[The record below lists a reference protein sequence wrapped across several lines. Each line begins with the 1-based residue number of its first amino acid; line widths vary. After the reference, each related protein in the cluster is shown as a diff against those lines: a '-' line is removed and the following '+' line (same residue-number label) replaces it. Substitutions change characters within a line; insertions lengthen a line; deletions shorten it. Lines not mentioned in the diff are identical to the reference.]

1 MGGELVPVTVDSETT
16 MRTSRTFT
24 GLKKGSLYRFSYRVK
39 NINGWSEMSDIVAIR
54 AAIVP
59 GQPKAP
65 ELLSASATTI
75 SLQFFQPT
83 DNGGSALVSYKLFRN
98 DGSDTTERD
107 ILVTSYT

>member
-1 MGGELVPVTVDSETT
+1 MGGELVPVTVDSEIT

-59 GQPKAP
+59 G
-65 ELLSASATTI
+65 
-75 SLQFFQPT
+75 
-83 DNGGSALVSYKLFRN
+83 
-98 DGSDTTERD
+98 
-107 ILVTSYT
+107 